1 MMKEKYEAFLK
12 KITNTKALLVI
23 LLLGI
28 GLMLL
33 PGQDKKDG
41 EKATEQPSG
50 TVISTVDYEKK
61 LEKRLSEMLESME
74 GLSRVRV
81 MITLEDSGEVYYA
94 QDRASNEKDSG
105 GTLSDRSTQS
115 DEAFVLKNDSGG
127 GQSPLVLKTKMPRIS
142 GVLVTAKGKES
153 VGTVNDITGAV
164 RAVLDVPAHR
174 VKILFQS

>member
-1 MMKEKYEAFLK
+1 MKEKYETILK

-33 PGQDKKDG
+33 PGQDKKAA
-41 EKATEQPSG
+41 EKSTESPGISA
-50 TVISTVDYEKK
+50 ISTTDYEKK
-61 LEKRLSEMLESME
+61 LEKRLSEMLESIE

-81 MITLEDSGEVYYA
+81 MITLEDNGEVYYA
-94 QDRASNEKDSG
+94 QDRASNEKDAG

-127 GQSPLVLKTKMPRIS
+127 GQSPLVLKTKAPRIS
-142 GVLVTAKGKES
+142 GVFVTLKGQES
-153 VGTVNDITGAV
+153 TQTVNDITGAV